1 MPAPVE
7 KRVTIAVSGVYQY
20 GARELPGLKVGPV
33 PEQHKDRTIFGVYRP
48 ATVLQAA
55 VADGVFN
62 SLPIIKDHIPQGVQP
77 SNFRDYALGITGDS
91 ATIEMLDEKNEV
103 GVVSMAHIFDEEGM
117 GMYFSGRKQVSP
129 MYGAGFHWE
138 DGVAS
143 DGSEYQIVMD
153 KINWANHLAIPSRGR
168 GGEDAVID
176 HDGMLAQLPVAAM
189 MKRVYGVASD
199 YAGAGFRV
207 ELENLVK
214 GRTALTEE
222 MICAKLDE
230 LRSMVW
236 ELPYDDDRRL
246 LDRYMDDVPRIK
258 GEEDDT
264 VAMTM
269 VGIIAD
275 LYEKLDSKTVLEIM
289 KEQEK
294 EMKKNGKASDA
305 KDEDEKKDDKVAE
318 GDGKAKDEDAK
329 EEAKEDQKVAEM
341 GADMVAEWNAF
352 HKHLQS
358 GSFADGLGGLMTHMG
373 SGGKIADW
381 DPAAKKDEGKSEDDE
396 AKADEEEKKKDD
408 GEKEKGSAS
417 DSSMTLGGE
426 SSQPVA
432 GIGRTLFAKIHGKK
446 EK

>member
-20 GARELPGLKVGPV
+20 GARELPALKVGPV
-33 PEQHKDRTIFGVYRP
+33 PEQHKSRTVFGVYRP

-143 DGSEYQIVMD
+143 DGTPFQIIMD

-189 MKRVYGVASD
+189 MKRVYGVVSD
-199 YAGAGFRV
+199 FDGAGFRV

-214 GRTALTEE
+214 ARTSLTED
-222 MICAKLDE
+222 MICSKLDE

-236 ELPYDDDRRL
+236 ELPYDDERRL

-269 VGIIAD
+269 VKIIAD
-275 LYEKLDSKTVLEIM
+275 LYEKLNSKTVLEIM

-294 EMKKNGKASDA
+294 EMKKKDGQSSDA
-305 KDEDEKKDDKVAE
+305 NAEEDKDKKDSQT
-318 GDGKAKDEDAK
+318 DGNAKDEDAK
-329 EEAKEDQKVAEM
+329 SEAKEDQKVAEM
-341 GADMVAEWNAF
+341 SAEMVAEWNAF

-358 GSFADGLGGLMTHMG
+358 GAFADGMGALSTHMG

-396 AKADEEEKKKDD
+396 SKAEEKKEEKKDE
-408 GEKEKGSAS
+408 EKGGSAS
-417 DSSMTLGGE
+417 DSGMTLGGE
-426 SSQPVA
+426 GSTGPTGFGKA
-432 GIGRTLFAKIHGKK
+432 LFEKIHGKK